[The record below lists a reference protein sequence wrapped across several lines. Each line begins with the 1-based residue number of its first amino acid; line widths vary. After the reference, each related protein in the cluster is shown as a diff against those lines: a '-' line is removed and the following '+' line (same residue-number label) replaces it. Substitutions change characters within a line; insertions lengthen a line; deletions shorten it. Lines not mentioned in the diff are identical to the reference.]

1 MPDRPA
7 AEPDCWPSW
16 RQLLPHVLAATDPA
30 RQLDP
35 VAGDVGWLLA
45 QAGGYLEARGRSKSA
60 RALLEDAYEFDVGA
74 RLRAFGESPVT
85 PDHEQQP

>member
-45 QAGGYLEARGRSKSA
+45 QAGGYLEARGRSKLA